1 MKDSEHGCTFCGAAI
16 VDAPYAHRGEQ
27 YCCEGCFLKQK
38 EFLTLREERNEAYL
52 ALPEAL
58 VAALDAR
65 EHYTGM
71 HSKRVACHTL
81 VLACHFTDDPEILR
95 QIYWGALL
103 HDIGKVGI
111 PDAILLKQGP
121 LSASEW
127 VEMKTHPGRGY
138 AIISKI
144 PFLTEA
150 AQIVLCHEERFDGK
164 GYSQGLAGKEI
175 PWGARLFAVVDTLDA
190 MTSDRPYRKALS
202 FDYAFAE
209 IVRMSGTQFDPAAVE
224 VFVTEQATLREMV
237 DLKSG
242 MTPFGIEVLKKG
254 M

>member
-1 MKDSEHGCTFCGAAI
+1 MEDSKRGCTFCGTEIAH
-16 VDAPYAHRGEQ
+16 APYAHLGEQ

-58 VAALDAR
+58 VAALDER

-81 VLACHFTDDPEILR
+81 VLARHFTDDPEVLR

-103 HDIGKVGI
+103 HDIGKVGV

-121 LSASEW
+121 LSAKEW
-127 VEMKTHPGRGY
+127 VEMKTHPSRGY
-138 AIISKI
+138 AIISRI
-144 PFLTEA
+144 PFLAEA
-150 AQIVLCHEERFDGK
+150 AKIVLCHEERFDGM
-164 GYSQGLAGKEI
+164 GYAQGLAGEEI
-175 PWGARLFAVVDTLDA
+175 PWGARLFAVIDTLDA
-190 MTSDRPYRKALS
+190 MTSDRPYRKAVS
-202 FDYAFAE
+202 FEESSAE
-209 IVRMSGTQFDPAAVE
+209 IIRMSGTQFDPAAVE
-224 VFVTEQATLREMV
+224 VFITEVATIREMV

-242 MTPFGIEVLKKG
+242 RMPFDIEAFKKG